1 MYKFDPKGLNAD
13 TPAGCIPTQL
23 KILPFFIFPIT
34 MPIRKNVMYLP
45 PYPVFPTIF
54 SERIMLREVTPAD
67 LDDILEISVYDGK
80 PAASTAEALEMLQ
93 RIEQDYL
100 NGETV
105 HWGIADKVSNV
116 MMGTCGYYRGFQAET
131 GELGCVL
138 RPAFRGK
145 GIMTEAMQAAID
157 FGFRQIGLKQIIAS
171 TSQHN
176 IKAVA
181 VLERLFFKK
190 VAADQ
195 DCPAT
200 LQTVFSNLEKDQ
212 VLYFLPT
219 PGEV

>member
-1 MYKFDPKGLNAD
+1 MYP
-13 TPAGCIPTQL
+13 
-23 KILPFFIFPIT
+23 
-34 MPIRKNVMYLP
+34 P
-45 PYPVFPTIF
+45 PYLVFPTIF

-116 MMGTCGYYRGFQAET
+116 IMGTCGYYRGFQAET

-181 VLERLFFKK
+181 VLERLLFTK
-190 VAADQ
+190 VAGKQ
-195 DCPAT
+195 DCPVT
-200 LQTVFSNLEKDQ
+200 LQDVFSNLKEVQ
-212 VLYFLPT
+212 MLYYLPN
-219 PGEV
+219 PLLSA